1 MEVKAKNVSRG
12 DEINIVSD
20 NVGVIANIILN
31 ELCSLDEV
39 TDAAATYKTE
49 YDFNIENQDE
59 ITKYILLS
67 AAQQACDI
75 IHGVRIEIHTV
86 HITTYYDGFPYNKIS
101 FYYYS

>member
-20 NVGVIANIILN
+20 NEELIANIILK

-39 TDAAATYKTE
+39 TDGAATYKTE
-49 YDFNIENQDE
+49 YDFDIKDQDK

-67 AAQQACDI
+67 AAQQTTNA
-75 IHGVRIEIHTV
+75 IHTV
-86 HITTYYDGFPYNKIS
+86 HITTYYDGFPYNQIS
-101 FYYYS
+101 FYYYQ

>member
-1 MEVKAKNVSRG
+1 MEIKAKNVSRG
-12 DEINIVSD
+12 DEISIVSD
-20 NVGVIANIILN
+20 NEEVIADIILR

-49 YDFNIENQDE
+49 YDFDIKNPNK

-67 AAQQACDI
+67 AAQQTTTP
-75 IHGVRIEIHTV
+75 IHTV
-86 HITTYYDGFPYNKIS
+86 HITTYYDGFLYNKIS

>member
-20 NVGVIANIILN
+20 NGELIADIILN

-39 TDAAATYKTE
+39 ADGAATYKTE
-49 YDFNIENQDE
+49 YDFDIKDQEE

-67 AAQQACDI
+67 AAQQTTTA
-75 IHGVRIEIHTV
+75 IHTV
-86 HITTYYDGFPYNKIS
+86 HIITYYDGFPYNQIS
-101 FYYYS
+101 FYYYQ

>member
-12 DEINIVSD
+12 DEISIVSD
-20 NVGVIANIILN
+20 NVEVIANIILN

-39 TDAAATYKTE
+39 TNGAATYNTE
-49 YDFNIENQDE
+49 YDFDIENQDE

-67 AAQQACDI
+67 ATQQAYNI

>member
-1 MEVKAKNVSRG
+1 MKLKAKNVSRG
-12 DEINIVSD
+12 DEINIIGD
-20 NVGVIANIILN
+20 NEEIIADIILR

-49 YDFNIENQDE
+49 YDFDIKDPNK

-67 AAQQACDI
+67 AAQQTTTP
-75 IHGVRIEIHTV
+75 IHTV

-101 FYYYS
+101 FYYYQ

>member
-1 MEVKAKNVSRG
+1 MKVKAKNVSRG

-20 NVGVIANIILN
+20 NEKFIADVILR

-39 TDAAATYKTE
+39 TDATVTYKTE
-49 YDFNIENQDE
+49 YDFDIENQNE

-67 AAQQACDI
+67 ATQQASDI
-75 IHGVRIEIHTV
+75 IHGVRIAIHTV
-86 HITTYYDGFPYNKIS
+86 HITTYYNGFPYNQIS

>member
-1 MEVKAKNVSRG
+1 MEVKAKNISRG
-12 DEINIVSD
+12 DEINIISD
-20 NVGVIANIILN
+20 NVEIIADIILN

-39 TDAAATYKTE
+39 TDAVATYKTE
-49 YDFNIENQDE
+49 YDFDIKNPNK

-67 AAQQACDI
+67 AAQQTTTA
-75 IHGVRIEIHTV
+75 IHTV